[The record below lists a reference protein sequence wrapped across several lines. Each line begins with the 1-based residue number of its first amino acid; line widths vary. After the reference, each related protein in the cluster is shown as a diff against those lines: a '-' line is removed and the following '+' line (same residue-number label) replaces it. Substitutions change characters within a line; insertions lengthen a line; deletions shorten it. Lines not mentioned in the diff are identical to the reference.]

1 MRVAFRESAY
11 KKNTHLSS
19 LHLPKI
25 KKGEPEGRGK
35 SCRGGERMVDEI
47 CVLKL

>member
-1 MRVAFRESAY
+1 MHSREET
-11 KKNTHLSS
+11 KLSWIEY
-19 LHLPKI
+19 LPKI